1 MAANIRFFVETAK
14 DLKMKNVFLEKITHK
29 RAEKQQNDGIE
40 AILYG

>member
-14 DLKMKNVFLEKITHK
+14 DLKIKIGFLEKITHK
-29 RAEKQQNDGIE
+29 RTEKQQNDGIE

>member
-14 DLKMKNVFLEKITHK
+14 VLKIKNGFFREITPK